1 MKQDI
6 SVYNTKNSGFYF
18 PKQEISCWIQE
29 MDAIMKEN
37 PKCPV
42 MTAAGAV
49 FHQEDMT
56 GYFPGKATFIE
67 LIEQRNQSERKNALV
82 RLQFTKKKGQDLEPL
97 YERYE
102 DIMEFH
108 KDEISASILASSY
121 YSMEEL
127 KMRLPKLE
135 EILMNPYGTG
145 MEIQVVTGTIMLADG
160 GPAEG
165 AKGIQMYFFLDRE
178 GVDVRDLRVRRM
190 IGLLSVLAG
199 QAVKLAQQISEEG
212 RIWCEEAKKAGISRI
227 PNLTES
233 FLIAG
238 AHYVLG
244 LAADQEQ
251 QQNLNDMAFHL
262 LTGMMDEVQT
272 ILDAV
277 YIL

>member
-6 SVYNTKNSGFYF
+6 SVYNTENSGFYF

-29 MDAIMKEN
+29 MDAIMKEYS
-37 PKCPV
+37 KCPV
-42 MTAAGAV
+42 TTAAGAA

-56 GYFPGKATFIE
+56 GHFPKKATFIE
-67 LIEQRNQSERKNALV
+67 FIERGDQSECKNALV
-82 RLQFTKKKGQDLEPL
+82 RLQFTKKKGQDLQPL

-135 EILMNPYGTG
+135 EILMNPYGAG
-145 MEIQVVTGTIMLADG
+145 MGIQVVTGTIMLADG

-178 GVDVRDLRVRRM
+178 GVDVQDLRVRRM

-227 PNLTES
+227 PNLTEG

-238 AHYVLG
+238 AHYVLS
-244 LAADQEQ
+244 LAADRER